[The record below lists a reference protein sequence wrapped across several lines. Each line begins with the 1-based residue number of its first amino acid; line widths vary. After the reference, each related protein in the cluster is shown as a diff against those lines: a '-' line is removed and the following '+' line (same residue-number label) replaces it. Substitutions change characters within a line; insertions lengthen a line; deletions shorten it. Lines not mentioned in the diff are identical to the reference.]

1 MMETTENKRVMYE
14 FGKFVLDPNERVLF
28 ADGDPIQLTDKVF
41 ETLLL
46 LVQQNG
52 RLLTKNE
59 MIETLWEGSFVEESN
74 LAKNVSRLRKILNTG
89 DEQLIETLPRRGYR
103 FLGEVNEISGE
114 TSLLVHRRLRVKIS

>member
-1 MMETTENKRVMYE
+1 MHDMLETTENKRVMYE
-14 FGKFVLDPNERVLF
+14 FGKFVLDPNERILF
-28 ADGDPIQLTDKVF
+28 ADGDPIHLTDKVF

-59 MIETLWEGSFVEESN
+59 MIDSIWEGSFVEESN

-103 FLGEVNEISGE
+103 FLG
-114 TSLLVHRRLRVKIS
+114 